1 MIRDTNITGYSK
13 LKKSEIIDK
22 MMKEDERFKQYVLK
36 NHTTPKTPIKKTTTH
51 KMPDGKIMSGK
62 THKKDSKEI
71 KPKIPTIT
79 ITEAPKEKKKK
90 EPKEI
95 ITTAPPPKNKRLKLF
110 LHNPKKQVRELHKFY
125 DDLELERIQ
134 DVVGKKNR
142 NDISKLIKPIIDE
155 TREKMN
161 LYVKNKDLEKLQ
173 ELKSEFGKRVDY
185 AINNANKKRDRNK
198 GELPWHEEHIRA
210 VTMQTKEYPYFSN
223 TEKLL
228 GKKLSKL
235 MEYYRNNPK
244 KEVKKEVKKPEVK
257 KEPKK
262 EPKKLIPKFDFDSSK
277 INIKEKTNKSNDKYY
292 DIYYEYN
299 NVYIEAAIT
308 HSKQFYLDTFEA
320 QSDEDKPRAPK
331 GMANYYLCEL
341 LKSLI
346 KNTKLNLK
354 TSSDFTLSAGNIVE
368 SGFNQEKLNKY
379 YEGLG
384 FKKDGPINK
393 SKNQDY
399 KQSISSFLKNCEK
412 FEKK

>member
-1 MIRDTNITGYSK
+1 MRAILESRTLPQLKKMIRDTNITGYSK

-51 KMPDGKIMSGK
+51 KIPDGKIMSGT
-62 THKKDSKEI
+62 THKKESKEVK
-71 KPKIPTIT
+71 KP
-79 ITEAPKEKKKK
+79 
-90 EPKEI
+90 
-95 ITTAPPPKNKRLKLF
+95 
-110 LHNPKKQVRELHKFY
+110 
-125 DDLELERIQ
+125 
-134 DVVGKKNR
+134 
-142 NDISKLIKPIIDE
+142 
-155 TREKMN
+155 
-161 LYVKNKDLEKLQ
+161 
-173 ELKSEFGKRVDY
+173 
-185 AINNANKKRDRNK
+185 
-198 GELPWHEEHIRA
+198 
-210 VTMQTKEYPYFSN
+210 
-223 TEKLL
+223 
-228 GKKLSKL
+228 
-235 MEYYRNNPK
+235 
-244 KEVKKEVKKPEVK
+244 EVKKEVKKPEVK
-257 KEPKK
+257 PNVKYPNVVKYGHKLLEPKK